1 MSINRNG
8 VGRLHR
14 QVRAAIAGSV
24 LVAAAPGAMAATIM
38 VDSGGDMSGGDGCT
52 LRSAI
57 MAANDNAT
65 VGGCAAGDDNND
77 TIVFA
82 DGVAGGTIML
92 AGEALPTI
100 EGGSTLTI
108 GAADGDGGDSDEDA
122 DGVTIDANGQSRIFT
137 NQGQLTLNHLV
148 LINGMTAGGDAGAD
162 DRSGGAILNDDGGVL
177 TVNGGAMRDNTADR
191 AGGAIEE
198 ASGVSIDDDDDD
210 DSLDNVRVTLNGV
223 EFSGNDAGMNPGNGG
238 ALHVTG
244 GGDIRIDGGAFSDN
258 IAVEGG
264 ALWNNGGTMHV
275 DGVAF
280 SGNTATGPAADQ
292 GGGAIYAES
301 NGGTLIIDD
310 SRFVENRAGADDSDQ
325 MDGADSASSGGAIL
339 ASSGT
344 TLRVHDSSFRMN
356 AARRAGGA
364 IEVLAG
370 TDTML
375 DNVTATGNDAGMNP
389 GNGGVVHVT
398 GDGDVD
404 VDGGIFAR
412 NTAVEGGAF
421 WNNQGDMHFD
431 GVSIVNNE
439 ATGDGAD
446 QGGGGIF
453 AEAEANEGEGSGMVT
468 IRNSRIAT
476 NRATGDAGSGG
487 ALLVSPGATAE
498 ITDSRIEG
506 NRANRAGAGIEVAD
520 GTVTMLRVTL
530 GGASSALGNAI
541 DPSANPGNGGGLHI
555 GGAGSVTIERSSV
568 GYNSAVEGGGLWNSG
583 AGTLDLD
590 NVTVS
595 NNSAD
600 TGAGVYLDGAGGSIT
615 LDYVTVTDN
624 AGTGVDAAEEA
635 GGSIAIRNSLIS
647 GNDTD
652 LGSGIAAEADDGNVT
667 GDVALDGAYRLFGGT
682 TPTQPLAT
690 GSAALD
696 SNADCDDM
704 DVDQRG
710 ADRGFDAGDSDAGD
724 CDAGAFELTDDP
736 VLTATAVDL
745 DDVVIEADDE
755 ADSVAV
761 LGVTLSN
768 DSDDSVNVG
777 GFSGYLERD
786 DMLPEDVDPADL
798 DLTVYVDGNDNGRF
812 DAGGDMAVGSGSV
825 ADNGTTFSV
834 TFADGAGVSIPAN
847 DSVTYLLVADDGDD
861 DADSEAMIGLMDLG
875 GSGTNAGVLYAGG
888 ALLGLV
894 GLLSVGGMRRRT
906 QLLLV
911 VAVIAL
917 TLTACSDSDGDG
929 VDLGQPGDNGDMNDD
944 MDDDVMGMGQ
954 LRFVLQSLDT
964 TDGADETDLVVGDG
978 LPVRGATVAF
988 EVEQSASASDDM
1000 R

>member
-8 VGRLHR
+8 IGRLHR

-24 LVAAAPGAMAATIM
+24 LVAAAPGAMAATIT
-38 VDSGGDMSGGDGCT
+38 VNSGGDMSGGDGCT

-57 MAANDNAT
+57 MAANDNTA

-77 TIVFA
+77 SIVFA
-82 DGVAGGTIML
+82 DGVAGGTITL
-92 AGEALPTI
+92 GGEALPMI
-100 EGGSTLTI
+100 ESGSTLTI
-108 GAADGDGGDSDEDA
+108 GAAAGDGDDSDDDA
-122 DGVTIDANGQSRIFT
+122 GVVTIDANGQSRIFT
-137 NQGQLTLNHLV
+137 NQGQLTLNRLV
-148 LINGMTAGGDAGAD
+148 LVNGMTASGDAGAD

-177 TVNGGAMRDNTADR
+177 TVNGGAMRGNTADR

-198 ASGVSIDDDDDD
+198 ASGVSVDDDDDDDD

-258 IAVEGG
+258 TAVEGG

-280 SGNTATGPAADQ
+280 TGNTATGPAANQ
-292 GGGAIYAES
+292 GGGAIYGES
-301 NGGTLIIDD
+301 NGGTLVIED
-310 SRFVENRAGADDSDQ
+310 SRFAENRAGADDSDQ

-339 ASSGT
+339 ASTGT
-344 TLRVHDSSFRMN
+344 TLRVRDSSFRMN

-370 TDTML
+370 TETTL

-404 VDGGIFAR
+404 VNGGIFAR

-421 WNNQGDMHFD
+421 WNNQGDMAFD

-453 AEAEANEGEGSGMVT
+453 AEAEANDGEGSGTVT
-468 IRNSRIAT
+468 IQNSRIAM
-476 NRATGDAGSGG
+476 NRASGEAGSGG
-487 ALLVSPGATAE
+487 GLLVSPGADAD

-530 GGASSALGNAI
+530 GGASSEMGNAI
-541 DPSANPGNGGGLHI
+541 APNPSPGNGGGLHI

-583 AGTLDLD
+583 AGTLDVD

-615 LDYVTVTDN
+615 LDNVTVTDN
-624 AGTGVDAAEEA
+624 AGTGIDAAEGA
-635 GGSIAIRNSLIS
+635 GASIAIQNSLIS

-652 LGSGIAAEADDGNVT
+652 LGSEVGADTDDGNVT
-667 GDVALDGAYRLFGGT
+667 GDVALDGDYRLFGGT
-682 TPTQPLAT
+682 TPTQPLAM

-696 SNADCDDM
+696 SNADCDNM

-710 ADRGFDAGDSDAGD
+710 ADRGFDAGDSDGGD

-736 VLTATAVDL
+736 VLTATAVGL
-745 DDVVIEADDE
+745 DDVVIGADDD
-755 ADSVAV
+755 ADAVTV

-786 DMLPEDVDPADL
+786 DMLPEDVNPADL

-812 DAGGDMAVGSGSV
+812 DSGADMAVGSGSV
-825 ADNGTTFSV
+825 SDNGTTFSV
-834 TFADGAGVSIPAN
+834 TFSDGAGVSISAN
-847 DSVTYLLVADDGDD
+847 DSVTYLLVADDGNDA
-861 DADSEAMIGLMDLG
+861 ADSDAMTGVIDLSGSEAGPGL
-875 GSGTNAGVLYAGG
+875 LYAGG

-894 GLLSVGGMRRRT
+894 GLLSVGGMRRRS

-911 VAVIAL
+911 AAVVAL
-917 TLTACSDSDGDG
+917 TLTACSDSDDDD
-929 VDLGQPGDNGDMNDD
+929 VDLGEPGDNGDMNDD
-944 MDDDVMGMGQ
+944 VLGMGMGQ

-964 TDGADETDLVVGDG
+964 TDGSDDTDLVVGDG
-978 LPVRGATVAF
+978 LPVRGATVTF
-988 EVEQSASASDDM
+988 EVEQSASTSDDM